1 MSASGHHLSQAASD
15 ARATAPAPRSPE
27 RAEDSW
33 DNPANVVAAPPST
46 LGLRPRLEASHSR
59 PALGWRRRRPTIGPR
74 ATDSAHYWPT
84 GRTEQGTT
92 EPNRA
97 VREPFSARPLTRVK
111 ALIRPSEL
119 KAPLGRIRS
128 CAHGSGGRCSIS
140 HIARAS
146 SDAHKSRT
154 RPARTVS
161 YGFPRDET
169 RVREK
174 RHLIRRDAP
183 RASRTGRR
191 SGGS

>member
-33 DNPANVVAAPPST
+33 DNPSNVVAAPPST

-59 PALGWRRRRPTIGPR
+59 RAFGWRRRRPTIGPR

-97 VREPFSARPLTRVK
+97 VRGPFPARPLTRVK

-119 KAPLGRIRS
+119 KAPSAGFEAAHTAPEADARS
-128 CAHGSGGRCSIS
+128 VTSLER
-140 HIARAS
+140 R
-146 SDAHKSRT
+146 RT
-154 RPARTVS
+154 RTS
-161 YGFPRDET
+161 
-169 RVREK
+169 REHDL
-174 RHLIRRDAP
+174 RGQ
-183 RASRTGRR
+183 SRTGSHGMRLAYVR
-191 SGGS
+191 NVT